1 MKIPVKKGKPTTA
14 KAIPLPPSLQGK
26 GKPAARKKI
35 SIKTAVIA
43 FALCSTLFIIWQ
55 WNRVPGTAPATPGGA
70 PTVTSA
76 AIATVPGSETTSGA
90 APTAG
95 RSAAGAEGTG
105 LTIAAVRITPTQPV
119 TTDPITAAASLA
131 GGEAEGITFTYQWK
145 RNDQFIPEA
154 TTNILKDIPL
164 KRGDRIC
171 VVATAYRDG
180 VAGPPAESQTVV
192 VYGLPP
198 TLEMKILTPQVL
210 LGQPFEIQLTGTSPE
225 GDKVVYALISPFLE
239 GMTIDANTGKI
250 AWTPARVL
258 KGKLKFGA
266 ATTDTDGNRT
276 MKVFELDMGLQQGQ

>member
-1 MKIPVKKGKPTTA
+1 MKVTVKKGKPTTA
-14 KAIPLPPSLQGK
+14 KAIPLPTSLQGK

-35 SIKTAVIA
+35 SVKTAVIA

-55 WNRVPGTAPATPGGA
+55 WNRAPGTAPATPGGIPA
-70 PTVTSA
+70 GTSA
-76 AIATVPGSETTSGA
+76 TVATAPGGES
-90 APTAG
+90 TAG
-95 RSAAGAEGTG
+95 RSATGTEGTG
-105 LTIAAVRITPTQPV
+105 LTITAVRVTPTQPV
-119 TTDPITAAASLA
+119 MTDPITAIVSLA
-131 GGEAEGITFTYQWK
+131 GGEAAGITFAYQWK
-145 RNDQFIPEA
+145 RNEQFIPEA

-164 KRGDRIC
+164 KRGDRIS

-225 GDKVVYALISPFLE
+225 GDKVVYALISPFVE
-239 GMTIDANTGKI
+239 GMSIDANTGKI
-250 AWTPARVL
+250 IWTPARVL

-266 ATTDTDGNRT
+266 AATDTDGNRT
-276 MKVFELDMGLQQGQ
+276 MKVFELDMGLEQGQ